1 MQTVGRIDVVEHCLD
16 SWDALITAMSV
27 IAIDPTVLALKQK
40 AKWNINFKAHSAVE
54 MVLAVDAK
62 VILRSC
68 FAVWVIVSFGVGL
81 PFGPIINN
89 SSTMRIS
96 TGRREEAWPS
106 RRSAEVQKLESDIC
120 WICCLDIKS

>member
-16 SWDALITAMSV
+16 LWDALITAMSV

-68 FAVWVIVSFGVGL
+68 FAVGVIVSFGVGL

-96 TGRREEAWPS
+96 TGRREEVGLGLAKGLLRCRNSS
-106 RRSAEVQKLESDIC
+106 RISVGYVV
-120 WICCLDIKS
+120 WI